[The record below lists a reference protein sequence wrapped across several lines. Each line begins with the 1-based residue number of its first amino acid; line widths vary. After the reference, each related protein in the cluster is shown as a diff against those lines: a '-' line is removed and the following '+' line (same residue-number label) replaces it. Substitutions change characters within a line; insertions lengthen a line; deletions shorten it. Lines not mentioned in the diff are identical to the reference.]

1 MTPAQRIEAE
11 IWARSLE
18 QSAARLR
25 ALKTDVA
32 PDPEVWL
39 ALRLDVDEVATLLSV
54 AEVARMGCTSPPT
67 LNRESSL

>member
-1 MTPAQRIEAE
+1 VTPAQRIEAE

-25 ALKTDVA
+25 ALRGPLDT
-32 PDPEVWL
+32 EVWL

-54 AEVARMGCTSPPT
+54 AEVARMGATSPPT
-67 LNRESSL
+67 LNRAESP

>member
-1 MTPAQRIEAE
+1 VTHAQRVEAE

-25 ALKTDVA
+25 ALRGGADA
-32 PDPEVWL
+32 EVWL
-39 ALRLDVDEVATLLSV
+39 ALRADVDEVATLLSV

-67 LNRESSL
+67 SNREFSL